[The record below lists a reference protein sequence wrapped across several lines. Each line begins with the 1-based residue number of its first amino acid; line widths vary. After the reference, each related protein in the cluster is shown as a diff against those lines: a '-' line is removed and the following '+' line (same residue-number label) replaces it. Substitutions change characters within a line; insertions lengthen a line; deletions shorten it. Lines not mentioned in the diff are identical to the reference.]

1 VAVIKSVGARAVLWE
16 DGKMKVLGTL
26 AGTPHSTSLANDI
39 ADDGEVVGRSD
50 SRSGLQHAF
59 SWKDGRF
66 TDLGALSEEGISSA
80 AGISRNG
87 LITGDATNE
96 ADAQRAVLWRKGA
109 IVDLG
114 ALNAFGTSFGAAVN
128 AKGHVAGGATAGGE
142 DADIHAVIWR

>member
-1 VAVIKSVGARAVLWE
+1 
-16 DGKMKVLGTL
+16 MKVLGTL